1 MEENLGV
8 CLEITPFGISPD
20 DEINNRGARLNL
32 GNPKV
37 SFAAQVA

>member
-20 DEINNRGARLNL
+20 DEIYNRGT
-32 GNPKV
+32 GV
-37 SFAAQVA
+37 